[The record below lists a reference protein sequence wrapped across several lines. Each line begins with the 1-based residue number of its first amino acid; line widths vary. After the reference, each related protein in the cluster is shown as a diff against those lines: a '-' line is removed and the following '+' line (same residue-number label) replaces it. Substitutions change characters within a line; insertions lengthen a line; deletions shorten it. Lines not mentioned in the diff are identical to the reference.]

1 MNTEIEFNIFANLLV
16 LAAGAKVA
24 RGGKVAGAVE
34 GELSARRVALEL
46 AREVVVDL
54 REALCVAPPIL
65 MGAEG
70 GGERVEVVDGA
81 GELGAG
87 RPRSMVSTAT
97 STSLGL
103 PPPMGRDGA
112 RIWCECD
119 EDEEGGEVR

>member
-1 MNTEIEFNIFANLLV
+1 M
-16 LAAGAKVA
+16 
-24 RGGKVAGAVE
+24 
-34 GELSARRVALEL
+34 
-46 AREVVVDL
+46 VVDL
-54 REALCVAPPIL
+54 RGILCVAPPIV

-103 PPPMGRDGA
+103 PTPMGSEGA

-119 EDEEGGEVR
+119 EDEEGGEARWRESEGPRPWREEKAARSRLVWRQSRTVLAEL